1 MFSTALSSSAL
12 QSGLRAVMGSSLAVA
27 GGPAAGAAHEA
38 HKLHILAH
46 TARPLPS
53 PHSPTK
59 VTRAFGKLNFHK
71 IVRRLIK
78 PLALFI
84 THRRQVLQ
92 VDQSV

>member
-1 MFSTALSSSAL
+1 
-12 QSGLRAVMGSSLAVA
+12 MGSSLAVA

-59 VTRAFGKLNFHK
+59 VTRAFGKLNSHK
-71 IVRRLIK
+71 IVRPLIN
-78 PLALFI
+78 PDLDQSLSLALG
-84 THRRQVLQ
+84 QPA
-92 VDQSV
+92 QSDASDRSDLPCIQLAA